1 MTRRVSNGQWHIV
14 PLKKTAGEPW
24 MQKTIELYPVL
35 SILQVREY
43 NIRNFQCLHLITT
56 PS

>member
-43 NIRNFQCLHLITT
+43 ITT